1 MNYSANGLVSKALS
15 VDSGRRYLKLKRV
28 VDVVGASAALLF
40 FAPFLL
46 LVAAAI
52 VMADGFP
59 VFYRH
64 ERVGRDGRI
73 FGCLKFRSMV
83 RDSDKR
89 LAEHL
94 ASDPEARAE
103 WSRTRKLR
111 NDPRIIPIGR
121 FLRKTSLDELPQLIN
136 VLRGDM
142 SLVGPRPVVADELY
156 SYYDDEGR
164 RAYCSLRPGI
174 TGLWQVSGRSDVD
187 YVQRVA
193 LDSQYANSY
202 SMGGDIVIVMRTL
215 GVLLWRTGAY

>member
-15 VDSGRRYLKLKRV
+15 VESGRRYPKLKRV

-59 VFYRH
+59 VLYRH
-64 ERVGRDGRI
+64 NRVGRDGRV

-83 RDSDKR
+83 RDSEQR
-89 LAEHL
+89 LADHL
-94 ASDPEARAE
+94 ASDPEARVE
-103 WSRTRKLR
+103 WARTRKLR

-142 SLVGPRPVVADELY
+142 SLVGPRPVVADELN

-164 RAYCSLRPGI
+164 RAYCSVRPGI